1 MTAERNAISLEELTR
16 RVTRSLA
23 AAPGLDGIWI
33 TAETS
38 DVRVSGGHCYM
49 ELLQKDPS
57 GGTPLARTR
66 AVIWASTYAR
76 IGARFAAATG
86 SRLASDMKVM
96 VRVSVSFHSVYGFS
110 LVISD
115 IDPDY
120 TVGDL
125 VRKRNEILAR
135 LTAEG
140 VADLNRS
147 LPWSSVPS
155 RIAIISAT
163 GAAGYGDF
171 MKHLLMNS
179 LRVRFDT
186 TLFTAT
192 LQGEHTSESVI
203 AALDAIMARV
213 DDFDCVAIIRG
224 GGAVSDLA
232 SFDDY
237 ELAAN
242 VAQFPLP
249 IIVGIG
255 HERDVTV
262 LDFVANTRVKTP
274 TAAAELL
281 IGRMSEAL
289 GKVVGIASE
298 IQRAAT
304 DKISGQR
311 VQLAYYQGLLPAL
324 ARNILDRNRRLTD
337 DAAARAI
344 AEAARTAVNRRR
356 DRLGALGEILEA
368 LSPEATLRRGYSIT
382 RVDGKAVTNA
392 DNLKPGTRIET
403 TFSRGKTLT
412 SITE

>member
-1 MTAERNAISLEELTR
+1 MQRQAISLEELTR

-23 AAPGLDGIWI
+23 AAPGLDGVWI

-38 DVRVSGGHCYM
+38 DVRTSGGHCYM
-49 ELLQKDPS
+49 ELLQKDS
-57 GGTPLARTR
+57 AGNQLARTR

-76 IGARFAAATG
+76 LGAKFSAATG
-86 SRLASDMKVM
+86 SRLASDMKIM
-96 VRVSVSFHSVYGFS
+96 VKVSVSFHSVYGFS

-125 VRKRNEILAR
+125 ARKRNEILAR
-135 LTAEG
+135 LAAEG
-140 VADLNRS
+140 VVDLNRS
-147 LPWSSVPS
+147 LPWSTTPYRV
-155 RIAIISAT
+155 AIISAA

-171 MKHLLMNS
+171 MKHLHLNS
-179 LRVRFDT
+179 SHLRFET
-186 TLFTAT
+186 TLFPAT
-192 LQGEHTSESVI
+192 MQGERTVESVI
-203 AALDAIMARV
+203 SALDAIMARV
-213 DDFDCVAIIRG
+213 DDFDCVTIIRG

-255 HERDVTV
+255 HERDITV
-262 LDFVANTRVKTP
+262 LDFVANARVKTP

-281 IGRMSEAL
+281 IERMGEAL
-289 GKVVGIASE
+289 GAVVRIASE
-298 IQRAAT
+298 IQRTASER
-304 DKISGQR
+304 ISGAR

-324 ARNILDRNRRLTD
+324 ARNVIERNSRATD
-337 DAAARAI
+337 DTAAQAI
-344 AEAARTAVNRRR
+344 AQAAGIALNRRR
-356 DRLGALGEILEA
+356 DRLNALGEILEA

-382 RVDGKAVTNA
+382 RVDGKAVT
-392 DNLKPGTRIET
+392 DGDKLKPGTRIET
-403 TFSRGKTLT
+403 TFSRGRTLT

>member
-66 AVIWASTYAR
+66 AVMWASTYAR

-110 LVISD
+110 LVISN

-155 RIAIISAT
+155 RVAIISAT

-179 LRVRFDT
+179 MRLRFDT